1 MSIPILD
8 TTVSVKR
15 LKPDSDNTKKES
27 YIDNLA
33 LQNVKMNIQPA
44 SPEETVLVDGTWAQ
58 TSKAYTTCS
67 GLLYADVL
75 TDFNT
80 GKRFNVLGVQ
90 DWSMDDMPY
99 YKLLITR
106 FNGF

>member
-8 TTVSVKR
+8 TIITVKR
-15 LKPDSDNTKKES
+15 LKLDSDNTKKES
-27 YIDNLA
+27 YVDNLA

-67 GLLYADVL
+67 GLQYGDVL
-75 TDFNT
+75 TDSLT
-80 GKRFNVLGVQ
+80 QKRYNVLGIQ
-90 DWSMDDMPY
+90 DWSQDGLPH